1 MLAEIAAAN
10 AAFQVIKSALSNGKE
25 LYDCSAAAQSYF
37 NNKSSIS
44 KRVASKG
51 KSDLEAFMA
60 LEKIK
65 AQEEWLKD
73 YMIYAGRPDMW
84 GDWLAYQAKCKQDRL
99 KAEKI
104 AILKRKNII
113 KMIISF
119 ATIIAASL
127 AVIPVFIY
135 ALIFLLDK

>member
-44 KRVASKG
+44 KRVSSKG

-84 GDWLAYQAKCKQDRL
+84 GDWLSYQAQCKQDRL
-99 KAEKI
+99 KAERI
-104 AILKRKNII
+104 AILKRRNMI
-113 KMIISF
+113 KMIMNF
-119 ATIIAASL
+119 TIAIAAAL
-127 AVIPVFIY
+127 VIIPVFIY
-135 ALIFLLDK
+135 VLILLL